1 MFRFSSPLR
10 WASSIVLAIST
21 VAIAA
26 PLSNFHGAISDP
38 SGAVIP
44 NAQVELL
51 ENGVQVASVA
61 TDEKGHYSISWK
73 LEPGLRLRV
82 SDRGFRTMEK
92 AIDAQADAGESAED
106 IVLQL
111 ASFSDQI
118 AVTSTGSPTPQAQ
131 LGAAVTMLDSDDYR
145 GARDIQ
151 EGLRLVPGLEVAQTG
166 QAGGTTSIYIR
177 GCCVGSNGVSD
188 GAKVLIDGIPV
199 NDIGGAV
206 EFANIAS
213 ASVAQVEVL
222 RGPNSALYGSD
233 ALAGVIS
240 LTTARGNTP
249 LPLFTYQSAGGN
261 FGTFRQEG
269 SLSGRQG
276 KFDYFSDYARFGS
289 SNSIP
294 DDKYHNGT
302 FAGNFGWSFSPAS
315 SLRATVHHD
324 QVASGQPGAIELYG
338 LPANAEQ
345 ANEDA
350 YYGVTW
356 DDKTTANWHNQLQ
369 YGGLRLRSQFTE
381 FAPSGTP
388 DSGYTLGAPVT
399 IQGSN
404 GYAVSG
410 QALEPNDGPPY
421 PYAYPGSTDKDFV
434 YAQSDYRIN
443 PHLLG
448 LVAFRFEDERGYSGG
463 QASSIERG
471 NYSYTFQFQGDVLN
485 RLFYSVGS
493 GLEDNGLFGIA
504 GTPRASLAWQVARK
518 GIFSGTKLRA
528 SFGEG
533 IKEPA
538 LFDQLD
544 SLYTLLSGLPASP
557 GSPSGTQ
564 LIVQYHV
571 APIGPENSRSYDG
584 GIDELLLNGRSR
596 VSLTLFHNEFTNG
609 VEYVPPQGLLDLGV
623 PSAIAAAAVY
633 GATVNSEAYRS
644 QGLEV
649 EIEHQATRD
658 LFVRAGYTYVDAR
671 IQRSFSSGPSFNPS
685 FPSIPIG
692 DFSPLVGARPFRIA
706 PHTGYFEA
714 GYRRNRFFAVLRGTL
729 VGSRDDSDFLTSSD
743 PNSPNS
749 MLLPNRNLD
758 GAYQRLDLTS
768 SYQANRY
775 VAIEG
780 DFQNLLSEHYS
791 EVFGYPSL
799 PFMFRLGMKF
809 TLGGESWWGK

>member
-1 MFRFSSPLR
+1 M
-10 WASSIVLAIST
+10 
-21 VAIAA
+21 
-26 PLSNFHGAISDP
+26 
-38 SGAVIP
+38 
-44 NAQVELL
+44 
-51 ENGVQVASVA
+51 
-61 TDEKGHYSISWK
+61 
-73 LEPGLRLRV
+73 
-82 SDRGFRTMEK
+82 
-92 AIDAQADAGESAED
+92 
-106 IVLQL
+106 
-111 ASFSDQI
+111 
-118 AVTSTGSPTPQAQ
+118 
-131 LGAAVTMLDSDDYR
+131 
-145 GARDIQ
+145 
-151 EGLRLVPGLEVAQTG
+151 
-166 QAGGTTSIYIR
+166 
-177 GCCVGSNGVSD
+177 
-188 GAKVLIDGIPV
+188 
-199 NDIGGAV
+199 
-206 EFANIAS
+206 
-213 ASVAQVEVL
+213 
-222 RGPNSALYGSD
+222 
-233 ALAGVIS
+233 
-240 LTTARGNTP
+240 
-249 LPLFTYQSAGGN
+249 
-261 FGTFRQEG
+261 
-269 SLSGRQG
+269 
-276 KFDYFSDYARFGS
+276 
-289 SNSIP
+289 
-294 DDKYHNGT
+294 
-302 FAGNFGWSFSPAS
+302 
-315 SLRATVHHD
+315 HHD

-338 LPANAEQ
+338 LPANAAQ
-345 ANEDA
+345 VNEDA

-369 YGGLRLRSQFTE
+369 YGGLRLRSQFSE
-381 FAPSGTP
+381 FAPAGTP
-388 DSGYTLGAPVT
+388 ESGYTLGAPVT

-410 QALEPNDGPPY
+410 QALESNDGPPY

-448 LVAFRFEDERGYSGG
+448 LVAFRYEDERGYSGG
-463 QASSIERG
+463 HASSIDRG

-485 RLFYSVGS
+485 RLFYTVGS

-564 LIVQYHV
+564 LIAQYHV

-584 GIDELLLNGRSR
+584 GIDEMLLNGRSR
-596 VSLTLFHNEFTNG
+596 LSLTLFHNEFTNG

-658 LFVRAGYTYVDAR
+658 LFIRAGYTYVDAQ
-671 IQRSFSSGPSFNPS
+671 IQRSFSSGPSFNPN
-685 FPSIPIG
+685 FPSVPIG

-714 GYRRNRFFAVLRGTL
+714 GYRHNRLFGALRGTL
-729 VGSRDDSDFLTSSD
+729 VGSRDDSDFLTDSNGG
-743 PNSPNS
+743 NSL
-749 MLLPNRNLD
+749 LLPNRNLD

-780 DFQNLLSEHYS
+780 NFQNLLSEHYS

-809 TLGGESWWGK
+809 TLGGESWWRK